1 MKERISECCGA
12 EINDD
17 RASYCTRCGEPQVPP
32 ALRAPHSNETTSKQA
47 AESLKVDQLSKLEF
61 RVWYFV
67 STQGEYGA
75 TDQEIERGTGL
86 GGNTVRPRRRTLI
99 MRRMLKDSG
108 KTRKT
113 HSGRSAIV
121 WTTS

>member
-1 MKERISECCGA
+1 MTERLSPCCGVP
-12 EINDD
+12 ID
-17 RASYCTRCGEPQVPP
+17 RAPHCPRCGEPQGPLP
-32 ALRAPHSNETTSKQA
+32 LRAPHSNETTSKEA
-47 AESLKVDQLSKLEF
+47 AESLKVDQLGKLEF

-67 STQGEYGA
+67 AKQREYGA

-99 MRRMLKDSG
+99 MLGLLKASG
-108 KTRKT
+108 KVRTT
-113 HSGRSAIV
+113 HSGRKAIV